1 MTEAERQL
9 KIQEKV
15 STSKGLC
22 DLYLTPT
29 RLLLSKVNITE
40 QNAVLQRIIKNAEE
54 LEKTIKKG
62 KK

>member
-15 STSKGLC
+15 STIKGLC
-22 DLYLTPT
+22 DLYLTPS
-29 RLLLSKVNITE
+29 RLLWAKANVTE
-40 QNAVLQRIIKNAEE
+40 QDAVLQRIVKNAEE
-54 LEKTIKKG
+54 LDKTIKKG